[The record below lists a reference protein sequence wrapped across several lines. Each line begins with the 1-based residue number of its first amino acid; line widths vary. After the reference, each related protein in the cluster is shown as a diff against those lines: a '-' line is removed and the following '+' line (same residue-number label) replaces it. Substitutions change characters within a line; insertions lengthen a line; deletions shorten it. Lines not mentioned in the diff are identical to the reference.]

1 MLSASIRR
9 KIKKNSKF
17 FKTPLDISRYVMYN
31 IWRNLKTGRMPR
43 KENKMKS
50 DVNGCSTCPKG
61 QEQYEE
67 FTMGR
72 KKYVQYDY
80 RTEDGE
86 LFSCVKIDLAK
97 CRFARDMWLANRK
110 TK

>member
-1 MLSASIRR
+1 
-9 KIKKNSKF
+9 
-17 FKTPLDISRYVMYN
+17 MYN

-86 LFSCVKIDLAK
+86 LFSCVKVSLSK

-110 TK
+110 AN